1 MNIILICSKIAR
13 LLILSSN
20 NNLLVTKDAN
30 GLNPIDHAI
39 KGTTSK
45 YVNIIVHVCIVTI
58 NSYIHVCFNHT
69 FSYSIIS
76 HRDLA
81 VKMANWTSSRLHKT
95 SKLFDLDVWFFYF
108 IMILPGSS
116 LTVAMLTYIY
126 IPYLLLSVPIVLVI
140 IIVGFLGVMSNHRL
154 PHEAGLE
161 NPGAFGAFISG
172 LLLTLVCY
180 FSVVFPR
187 ILF

>member
-1 MNIILICSKIAR
+1 M
-13 LLILSSN
+13 ILSTN
-20 NNLLVTKDAN
+20 NNLLVTKDGN
-30 GLNPIDHAI
+30 GWSPIDHAI

-45 YVNIIVHVCIVTI
+45 YVNNIVHVCIVTI
-58 NSYIHVCFNHT
+58 NSYICFNLT

-76 HRDLA
+76 HQALA

-95 SKLFDLDVWFFYF
+95 SHLFDLDFWLFYF
-108 IMILPGSS
+108 VMILPGSS
-116 LTVAMLTYIY
+116 LTAAMLTYIY

-140 IIVGFLGVMSNHRL
+140 IIVGFFGVMSNHRL

-180 FSVVFPR
+180 FSVVFPC
-187 ILF
+187 ILFWVEGWDW